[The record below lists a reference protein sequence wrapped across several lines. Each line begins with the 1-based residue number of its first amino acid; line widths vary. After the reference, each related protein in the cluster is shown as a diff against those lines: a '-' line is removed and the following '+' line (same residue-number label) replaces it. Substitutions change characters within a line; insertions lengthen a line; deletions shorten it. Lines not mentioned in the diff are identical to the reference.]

1 MFFIVLTVMVSLA
14 VCALAAYAV
23 RDTIS
28 NDGRRTGKLVLGIA
42 GLYGCRTVHA
52 PRVTGQLV
60 TGD

>member
-42 GLYGCRTVHA
+42 GLYAGVA
-52 PRVTGQLV
+52 LFMLLGSLV
-60 TGD
+60 NW